1 MVLQATSDTW
11 VQVRQGGVHVLL
23 TRIMKAGDTWPVPAE
38 PGLTLDTG
46 NAGGLI
52 LEINGVPTRLA
63 SANGGVVHHVP
74 LDGDLLASGAVVRVK
89 H

>member
-1 MVLQATSDTW
+1 
-11 VQVRQGGVHVLL
+11 
-23 TRIMKAGDTWPVPAE
+23 VPAE

-74 LDGDLLASGAVVRVK
+74 LDADLLASGAVVRVK

>member
-11 VQVRQGGVHVLL
+11 VQVRQSGVHVLL

-52 LEINGVPTRLA
+52 LEINGVPTPAGERQWWRGPPRA
-63 SANGGVVHHVP
+63 A
-74 LDGDLLASGAVVRVK
+74 
-89 H
+89 